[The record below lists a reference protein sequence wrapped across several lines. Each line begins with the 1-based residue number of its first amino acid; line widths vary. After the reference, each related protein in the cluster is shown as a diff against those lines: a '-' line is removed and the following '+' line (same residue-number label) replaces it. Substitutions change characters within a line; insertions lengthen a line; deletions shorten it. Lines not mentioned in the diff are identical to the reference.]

1 MPADPAPAFVLAS
14 VAFAEECWGNDALY
28 ARVVSR
34 IRTGELEPGSS
45 PMQRDAAAGGY
56 VGGRS
61 AIDKLLSSWGAAPDG
76 LSTSTLASCLE
87 AAWAMG
93 KRVREKYP
101 PPSAVW
107 TGPEVSTSE
116 LRRTAS
122 VVSEIVAGA
131 ASEVLVVGYWLV
143 ASGTD
148 MKELVGQL
156 RAKANAGVQVRF
168 IFDREAK
175 AYGPD
180 NFVALANLWPASP
193 TSPQRGLF
201 TWSPKITDDSAPP
214 KLHAKVIIADRY
226 DGLVTSANLTKA
238 GFASNLEMG
247 VRVQG
252 RAAKAIVHHFE
263 RMMLAGQIV
272 PVPET

>member
-1 MPADPAPAFVLAS
+1 MPAEPAPAFVLAA

-28 ARVVSR
+28 ARVVTR
-34 IRTGELEPGSS
+34 IRKGELEPGSS

-56 VGGRS
+56 TGGRS
-61 AIDKLLSSWGAAPDG
+61 AIDKLLSGWGAAPAD
-76 LSTSTLASCLE
+76 LSRDTLASCLE

-93 KRVREKYP
+93 KRAREKYP

-107 TGPEVSTSE
+107 TGPEVDTSE
-116 LRRTAS
+116 LRSTAS
-122 VVSEIVAGA
+122 VVSDIVEGA
-131 ASEVLVVGYWLV
+131 SNEVLVVGYWLV
-143 ASGTD
+143 GVSAD
-148 MKELVGQL
+148 MQELVGQL
-156 RAKANAGVQVRF
+156 RAKAQAGVRVRF
-168 IFDREAK
+168 IFDREEK
-175 AYGPD
+175 GYGSS
-180 NFVALANLWPASP
+180 NFVELAKLWPASP
-193 TSPQRGLF
+193 PSPQRGLF
-201 TWSPKITDDSAPP
+201 TWSPKITDNSAPP

-272 PVPET
+272 AVAET